1 MKPYT
6 ITEVYEKVLELE
18 ARVLATNPD
27 MMTAYAFERLHDIG
41 KHRTHGPPTI
51 SANEMLVIMGGILGV
66 CLRTNYRREA
76 ADIFGLLTHVE
87 VRT

>member
-18 ARVLATNPD
+18 AQVLATEPD

-41 KHRTHGPPTI
+41 KHLTYGPPTL
-51 SANEMLVIMGGILGV
+51 SYGEMFVIMGGILGV

-76 ADIFGLLTHVE
+76 AAIFGLLTHLE

>member
-6 ITEVYEKVLELE
+6 LTEVYTKVLELE
-18 ARVLATNPD
+18 AQVLASNPD

-41 KHRTHGPPTI
+41 KHRTHGPPTL
-51 SANEMLVIMGGILGV
+51 SHDEMFVIIGGILGV
-66 CLRTNYRREA
+66 CLRTFYRREA
-76 ADIFGLLTHVE
+76 AAIFGLLTHVE